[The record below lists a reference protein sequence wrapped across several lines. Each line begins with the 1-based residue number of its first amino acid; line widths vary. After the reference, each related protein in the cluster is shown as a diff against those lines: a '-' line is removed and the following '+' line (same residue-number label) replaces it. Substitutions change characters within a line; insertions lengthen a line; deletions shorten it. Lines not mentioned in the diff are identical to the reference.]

1 GAVGVADEVVAVAG
15 DDAVLAGADPEAG
28 AGGGTASRS
37 AAEQPA
43 PAGAGPD
50 TGGDT
55 ARQAAPAADGP
66 AGPEAPA
73 EAGAVVG
80 TEPEAGPGTGAGPDD
95 SGTGP
100 AADADAE
107 PAPGDGDGD
116 SDGPDGRAPGSA
128 APPRRRWRLYA
139 VLATVVALLAAGAGL
154 LFQERQLRG
163 TPAAANRAL
172 TDADTT
178 AGVTG
183 DVSNALTEIF
193 SYTPSDTA
201 RTRAA
206 AGELLAGRAARQY
219 TGLFAQV
226 EKEAA
231 RQKVTLTTHVVRAG
245 VTRLSGDS
253 ARLLVFLDQVSE
265 RPGKEPATAPAQL
278 SVTAELHDGRWR
290 ITDIASR

>member
-1 GAVGVADEVVAVAG
+1 M
-15 DDAVLAGADPEAG
+15 
-28 AGGGTASRS
+28 
-37 AAEQPA
+37 
-43 PAGAGPD
+43 
-50 TGGDT
+50 
-55 ARQAAPAADGP
+55 
-66 AGPEAPA
+66 
-73 EAGAVVG
+73 VG

-107 PAPGDGDGD
+107 PAPGDGDGDGD

-206 AGELLAGRAARQY
+206 AAELLAGRAARQY

>member
-1 GAVGVADEVVAVAG
+1 MGNEEGTLRTR
-15 DDAVLAGADPEAG
+15 DDAPDTAEPAGAAAAARPAAQAGAD
-28 AGGGTASRS
+28 TAPRS
-37 AAEQPA
+37 AAGSE
-43 PAGAGPD
+43 
-50 TGGDT
+50 
-55 ARQAAPAADGP
+55 AAA
-66 AGPEAPA
+66 EAPA

-80 TEPEAGPGTGAGPDD
+80 TEPEAGPGTGAAPDD

-100 AADADAE
+100 AADADADAE
-107 PAPGDGDGD
+107 PAPGDGDGDGD

-128 APPRRRWRLYA
+128 APPRRRWRMYA

-231 RQKVTLTTHVVRAG
+231 RQKVTLTTHVVCAG

>member
-1 GAVGVADEVVAVAG
+1 
-15 DDAVLAGADPEAG
+15 
-28 AGGGTASRS
+28 
-37 AAEQPA
+37 
-43 PAGAGPD
+43 
-50 TGGDT
+50 
-55 ARQAAPAADGP
+55 
-66 AGPEAPA
+66 
-73 EAGAVVG
+73 
-80 TEPEAGPGTGAGPDD
+80 
-95 SGTGP
+95 
-100 AADADAE
+100 
-107 PAPGDGDGD
+107 
-116 SDGPDGRAPGSA
+116 GSA

>member
-1 GAVGVADEVVAVAG
+1 MRTR
-15 DDAVLAGADPEAG
+15 DDAPDTAEPAGAAAAARPAAEAGAD
-28 AGGGTASRS
+28 TAPRS

-128 APPRRRWRLYA
+128 ATPRRRWRLYA

>member
-1 GAVGVADEVVAVAG
+1 MRTR
-15 DDAVLAGADPEAG
+15 DDAPDTAEPDGAAAAARPAAQAGAD
-28 AGGGTASRS
+28 TAPRS

-55 ARQAAPAADGP
+55 APRSA

-139 VLATVVALLAAGAGL
+139 VLATVVALLAAGAVL

-163 TPAAANRAL
+163 TPAAENRAL

-193 SYTPSDTA
+193 SYTPTDTA

>member
-1 GAVGVADEVVAVAG
+1 MRTR
-15 DDAVLAGADPEAG
+15 DDAPDTAEPDGAAAAARPGAQAG
-28 AGGGTASRS
+28 AGGGRASRS

-43 PAGAGPD
+43 PAGAGPG

-55 ARQAAPAADGP
+55 ARQAAPAADGSE
-66 AGPEAPA
+66 GSEAPA

-100 AADADAE
+100 AADADADPG
-107 PAPGDGDGD
+107 PAPGDGDD
-116 SDGPDGRAPGSA
+116 DGPDGRSPGST

-139 VLATVVALLAAGAGL
+139 VLATVVALLAAGAVL

-193 SYTPSDTA
+193 SYTPTDTA